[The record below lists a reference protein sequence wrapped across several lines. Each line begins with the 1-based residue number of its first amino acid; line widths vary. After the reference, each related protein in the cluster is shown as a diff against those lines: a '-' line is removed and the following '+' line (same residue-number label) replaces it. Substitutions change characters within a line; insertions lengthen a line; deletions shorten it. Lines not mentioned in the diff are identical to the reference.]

1 MTRAFPPAPETVS
14 CTKCLRDV
22 VIASTLQRTMQ
33 SDCLIA
39 DCPLRNDPDNQPGR
53 LWGTSISFAEP
64 SEITQED
71 RIGRFKEWDAI
82 GVGTIRAGLQ
92 RGGTIYIGQ
101 RAVNDLA
108 WEWVRSKEREELP
121 MSQHSKEIV
130 SLRPGM
136 WGASIDLKE
145 LWRELK
151 GWRGWFKVQRRR

>member
-1 MTRAFPPAPETVS
+1 
-14 CTKCLRDV
+14 
-22 VIASTLQRTMQ
+22 MQ

-39 DCPLRNDPDNQPGR
+39 DCPIRNDPDNQPGR

-64 SEITQED
+64 SVITQED
-71 RIGRFKEWDAI
+71 RIGKFKEWDAI

-121 MSQHSKEIV
+121 I
-130 SLRPGM
+130 SLKPGM
-136 WGASIDLKE
+136 WGAGRMWGAGIGLKE
-145 LWRELK
+145 LWRELER
-151 GWRGWFKVQRRR
+151 WRGWFKVQRRR